1 MRLLLLSLVTSVTLA
16 SVACGGS
23 EPDFPAIGETGDRG
37 DALSWIRRVAM
48 DRLIDFRVLSGARS
62 GFAVLV
68 AQKGAITYARTSGLA
83 DIENAVPMALDTRFH
98 VASMT
103 KPITA
108 VAAMILIEEGRLG
121 LDDPVFKYIPSFAH
135 SEVVTDRIAED
146 EWETQPLEKPIRIRD
161 LLNFRSGI
169 GGYSESD
176 DSFDQAWRSPDIEL
190 AGLGSL
196 EDRIELVS
204 RLPLYEKPGT
214 KWRYGWSLDVLA
226 RVIEVAAD
234 EPFDSFLQQ
243 RLFGPLGMM
252 DTGFP
257 GRLRGDAPLAKMYT
271 HAEDGSLVRDPQFDD
286 YYGYGWTPG
295 GGGLVS
301 TANDYMR
308 FALML
313 SNGGILDGVRILEAA
328 TVEDMTRLHVPS
340 GVLEDMEIEGL
351 GWGLGV
357 CVVADDSKT
366 LMPAHNGDYWWSGRF
381 GTQFWISPSKE
392 TVIVLM
398 QQTERGPYS
407 DLPFT
412 ASIVQMLAMQ

>member
-1 MRLLLLSLVTSVTLA
+1 MLA
-16 SVACGGS
+16 SLACGGS
-23 EPDFPAIGETGDRG
+23 EPDFPPIGEHGDESH
-37 DALSWIRRVAM
+37 ALSWFRRFAM
-48 DRLIDFRVLSGARS
+48 DRVIDYRVWSGARS

-68 AQKGAITYARTSGLA
+68 ARKGAIVYARTSGLA
-83 DIENAVPMALDTRFH
+83 DIEKAVPMALDTRFH
-98 VASMT
+98 IASMT

-108 VAAMILIEEGRLG
+108 VAALILVEEGRLG
-121 LDDPVFKYIPSFAH
+121 LDDPVSQYIPSFANP
-135 SEVVTDRIAED
+135 EVVTDRIAED
-146 EWETQPLEKPIRIRD
+146 EWVTQPLAEPILIRD
-161 LLNFRSGI
+161 LLTFRSGI

-176 DSFDQAWRSPDIEL
+176 DAFDRAWRSPDIEV

-204 RLPLYEKPGT
+204 RLPLYERPGT

-234 EPFDSFLQQ
+234 EPFDSFLQR
-243 RLFGPLGMM
+243 RLFDPLGMK

-271 HAEDGSLVRDPQFDD
+271 HAEDGSLVHDPQFDD

-313 SNGGILDGVRILEAA
+313 ANGGVLEGVRILEAA
-328 TVEDMTRLHVPS
+328 TVENMTRLHVAS
-340 GVLEDMEIEGL
+340 GVLEDMQIEGL

-366 LMPAHNGDYWWSGRF
+366 IMPARNGDYWWSGRF
-381 GTQFWISPSKE
+381 GTQFWISPTKE
-392 TVIVLM
+392 TVVVLM

-407 DLPFT
+407 DLPVT
-412 ASIVQMLAMQ
+412 ASIVQTIAMQ